1 MLRFSGLIRII
12 LGRNCLRIH
21 YSAFDVA
28 TYDETRLLPKNSY
41 VIDYYSPLSF
51 DFSNICPNWCSLSA
65 NNFLSISFVW

>member
-1 MLRFSGLIRII
+1 MRPTQFVRQRLTILISKVKLSIATDI
-12 LGRNCLRIH
+12 
-21 YSAFDVA
+21 A

-51 DFSNICPNWCSLSA
+51 DLSNIRPNWCSLSA